1 MSITINP
8 NEKQIR
14 ENILSKRMSLIPD
27 GLIKK
32 CPFCKNVLLA
42 SNIGKYKVC
51 PKCGYGFRITAKE
64 RADLIFDDFCEM
76 DAKITVPEYYF
87 NKTEYVKKI
96 EKSKKITNMNESVLT
111 GKATLG
117 NIQIMAGIMDPF
129 WIMGSLGKATGEKI
143 TRMFEYATKNK
154 MPVVMFTASGGAR
167 MQEGM
172 NALMQM
178 VKVSG
183 AVSDH
188 DKAGLL
194 YIVVLCNPTMGG
206 VTASFG
212 MQGDITL
219 AEPHSLVGFAGKR
232 VIEQTIREKTPEDF
246 QEAEKV
252 MKYGFIDQIVER
264 SDLNTVLK
272 RILFLHEGR

>member
-1 MSITINP
+1 MIRTINP
-8 NEKQIR
+8 NDKQIR
-14 ENILSKRMSLIPD
+14 KQRLSERMSLIPD

-32 CPFCKNVLLA
+32 CPFCENVFL
-42 SNIGKYKVC
+42 SSSIGKYKVC
-51 PKCGYGFRITAKE
+51 PNCGYGFRITAKE
-64 RADLIFDDFCEM
+64 RASLVFDSFSEIDSE
-76 DAKITVPEYYF
+76 ITVPERFF
-87 NKTEYVKKI
+87 NKAEYVRKI
-96 EKSKKITNMNESVLT
+96 KKSKKITNMNESVLT
-111 GKATLG
+111 GIATLG
-117 NIQIMAGIMDPF
+117 DYQVMSGIMDPF
-129 WIMGSLGKATGEKI
+129 WIMGSLGQATGEKI

-178 VKVSG
+178 AKVSG

-188 DKAGLL
+188 SKAGLL
-194 YIVVLCNPTMGG
+194 YVVVLCNPTMGG

-232 VIEQTIREKTPEDF
+232 VIEQTIREKTPKHF
-246 QEAEKV
+246 QDAETI
-252 MKYGFIDQIVER
+252 MEHGFIDRIVTR
-264 SDLNTVLK
+264 PDLKSTLK
-272 RILFLHEGR
+272 QILFLHEGG